1 MVRQFVIQFE
11 NRPGELAHLARAL
24 AARGVD
30 IQNISCAGAG
40 PLAAVFITTSDP
52 QVTRDV
58 LRGFGHEF
66 VEGEPLR
73 VEVEDRPGG
82 LAEVTCRLADA
93 GVNILGVVCIGR
105 RPGVVEMAFAVDD
118 ELKAREALRISDL
131 APVR

>member
-1 MVRQFVIQFE
+1 MVRQFVIQFD
-11 NRPGELAHLARAL
+11 NRPGELAHLTKAL

-40 PLAAVFITTSDP
+40 PLAACFITTSDP
-52 QVTRDV
+52 HLTRDV

-66 VEGEPLR
+66 VEGEP
-73 VEVEDRPGG
+73 VCMEVPDRPGG
-82 LAEVTCRLADA
+82 LAEVTSKLADA
-93 GVNILGVVCIGR
+93 GVNILGVVPIGR